1 MLVSIIYSSDP
12 YITVYLSASA
22 RFNELDFFTSVRT
35 ITFPRSC
42 IFFHCSENTA
52 IKKPT
57 IHTTSI
63 MSTSTT
69 IPEKF
74 TGYAV
79 YDPSESTW
87 SDVKPFTYEPKPF
100 EANDVDIRINT
111 CSICGS
117 DAHSARNGWNKP
129 NAQYPLVPGHEIIGE
144 VVRVGPSVKEFK
156 VGDRV
161 GVGAQAQA
169 CLKCKMCLSNNE
181 IYCPKLVHTFGGWY
195 TNQDGSKTFS
205 QGGYANYVRIH
216 EYFVFHIPESLS
228 NEEAAPFMC
237 AGVTTYSPLVRNL
250 PYDLIAKGIKPKVGV
265 VGLGGLGMMAIQFA
279 HALGCE
285 TYVFSRGEAKKAD
298 ALKLGADRVIIT
310 GGAANWIDDV
320 EENQDIKYELDLVIC
335 TANSAENFDLNT
347 YLKVLKIN
355 GKWVSVGL
363 PETPFT
369 VSPRSFMAN
378 ACFMG
383 ASHLGSHV
391 EMVEMFKLAT
401 EKNIKPWV
409 ECLPMSQEN
418 CKLGLEKCHY
428 NKCKYRVA
436 LTNVQDAFP

>member
-1 MLVSIIYSSDP
+1 MYLDSREQARQRNIRKRPSS
-12 YITVYLSASA
+12 
-22 RFNELDFFTSVRT
+22 ET
-35 ITFPRSC
+35 ITATMTQ
-42 IFFHCSENTA
+42 EV
-52 IKKPT
+52 
-57 IHTTSI
+57 
-63 MSTSTT
+63 
-69 IPEKF
+69 PEKF
-74 TGYAV
+74 TGFAV
-79 YDPSESTW
+79 FDPSEETW
-87 SDVKPFTYEPKPF
+87 STFKPYSYEPKPF
-100 EANDVDIRINT
+100 EESDVDIRIHT

-129 NAQYPLVPGHEIIGE
+129 DAVFPLVPGHEIVGE
-144 VVRVGPSVKEFK
+144 VVRVGPKVTEFK

-181 IYCPKLVHTFGGWY
+181 IYCPKLVHTFGNY
-195 TNQDGSKTFS
+195 YHNKDGSKTFS
-205 QGGYANYVRIH
+205 QGGYANYIRIH

-228 NEEAAPFMC
+228 NAEAAPFLC
-237 AGVTTYSPLVRNL
+237 AGITTYSPIIRNL
-250 PYDLIAKGIKPKVGV
+250 PYDLIQRGIKPKVGI

-285 TYVFSRGEAKKAD
+285 TIVFSRGESKKAD
-298 ALKLGADRVIIT
+298 ALKLGADRVVIT
-310 GGAANWIDDV
+310 GTAGDKNWLEDV
-320 EENQDIKYELDLVIC
+320 EENQDVKFELDLVIC

-369 VSPRSFMAN
+369 VSPRTFMSN

-391 EMVEMFKLAT
+391 EMIEMFKLSV
-401 EKNIKPWV
+401 EKNIRPWV
-409 ECLPMSQEN
+409 ECLPMSAEN
-418 CKLGLEKCHY
+418 CKVGIEKCHY
-428 NKCKYRVA
+428 NKCRYRVA
-436 LTNVQDAFP
+436 LTDVEKAFD